1 MRWIHALLLC
11 LTVPV
16 TPAAAQCRLCPE
28 GGGITAEQ
36 VPAAPIKLELE
47 TSLDFDQLVLTGGGG
62 GTVQLGPDGSR
73 TTSGAVGALSPRAMF
88 GELLIRGQP
97 GRSVRVSLPDR
108 IELFGSGGGT
118 LVIHKLATDLPSL
131 PRLDTE
137 GRLRLRFGGEL
148 SVSGAAE
155 GDYRGDIA
163 IAVDYL

>member
-11 LTVPV
+11 LALPA

-28 GGGITAEQ
+28 GAGLTAEQ
-36 VPAAPIKLELE
+36 APAAPIKLELE
-47 TSLDFDQLVLTGGGG
+47 TSLDFDQLVLTGAAG
-62 GTVQLGPDGSR
+62 GTVRLGTDGSR

-88 GELLIRGQP
+88 GELLIRGEA
-97 GRSVRVSLPDR
+97 GRSVRVSLPER

-118 LVIHKLATDLPSL
+118 LVIHKLTTDLPAL
-131 PRLDTE
+131 PRLDSE

-148 SVSGAAE
+148 SVSGGAE